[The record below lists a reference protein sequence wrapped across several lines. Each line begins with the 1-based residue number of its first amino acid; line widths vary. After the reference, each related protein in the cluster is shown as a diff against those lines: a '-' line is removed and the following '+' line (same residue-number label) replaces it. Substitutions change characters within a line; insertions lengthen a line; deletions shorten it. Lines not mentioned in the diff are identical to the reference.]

1 MISLA
6 ALPAISPS
14 AVGWLLFLSALV
26 GAIGSLLSPKI
37 TPLPRWLGWLLL
49 AGALLA
55 FRWPLLWAPH
65 QFNPD
70 ESQLISGALTLRYD
84 PVFWR
89 SVDGGTAG
97 PLNFYPLMPAAWADG
112 FSSYVVARLIG
123 LAVIFGTILLAGETL
138 VLVFGAPVARL
149 AVLPALAF
157 HALTVSPD
165 FNYYTTELIP
175 ALVVALAGWLAVR
188 PAMTPAR
195 LWLIAFLLGAS
206 PWAKPQI
213 LPLAAMIWLLVTFS
227 AARSTARP
235 SLLPLLVGPLLPA
248 LACFG
253 LAAGTGQLEHLVT
266 PFFLQNLN
274 YAQTNAAF
282 LSWPETIWLQW
293 QNALVDGYLALWIAG
308 ALAFAP
314 LALAHFRETSPHL
327 RRATAVAALLLAA
340 GLLCA
345 LAPRL
350 PSLHYLHFLTLPLIW
365 VTGAVLALALAGRG
379 LGPTRL
385 VAGLFLLCTLLP
397 LLTQHLRQPDPFA
410 AYRRTHPD
418 PAQLRLTRLIR
429 QLSVPGEPIA
439 IWGWRSSLY
448 VESARPQATRQ
459 AHSGAQIHPGPLQP
473 YFLRRYL
480 EDFQNSNP
488 PVFIDA
494 VGPGN
499 FVFEDPDRRH
509 ESFPPLRAAIASRYT
524 YLLTLGGARLYARH
538 DRLPRL
544 DHPAADP

>member
-1 MISLA
+1 MISPA
-6 ALPAISPS
+6 ALPAIFPS
-14 AVGWLLFLSALV
+14 AFGWILFLSATAGAV
-26 GAIGSLLSPKI
+26 GSFLSPKI
-37 TPLPRWLGWLLL
+37 TPLPRWLWWLLL

-89 SVDGGTAG
+89 SVDGGNAG
-97 PLNFYPLMPAAWADG
+97 PLNFYPLLPAAWADG

-123 LAVIFGTILLAGETL
+123 LAAIFGTIFLAGETL
-138 VLVFGAPVARL
+138 VLVFGASVARL
-149 AVLPALAF
+149 TVLPALAF

-165 FNYYTTELIP
+165 FTYYSTELIP
-175 ALVVALAGWLAVR
+175 ALLVALASWLAVR
-188 PAMTPAR
+188 PSTTPAR
-195 LWLIAFLLGAS
+195 LWFIAFLLGAS
-206 PWAKPQI
+206 PWAKPQV
-213 LPLAAMIWLLVTFS
+213 LPLAFVIWLLVTLR
-227 AARSTARP
+227 AARSTPRP

-266 PFFLQNLN
+266 PFFFQSLN

-282 LSWPETIWLQW
+282 LSWPETIKLQW
-293 QNALVDGYLALWIAG
+293 QNSFIDGYLGLWIAG

-314 LALAHFRETSPHL
+314 LALARFHDASAQL
-327 RRATAVAALLLAA
+327 RRATATTALLLVA

-365 VTGAVLALALAGRG
+365 ATGTALALALALGG
-379 LGPTRL
+379 LRRARL

-397 LLTQHLRQPDPFA
+397 LLAQRLQHPDPLA
-410 AYRRTHPD
+410 AYRRTAPE
-418 PAQLRLTRLIR
+418 PAQLRLTQLIR
-429 QLSVPGEPIA
+429 QLSDSGEPIA

-459 AHSGAQIHPGPLQP
+459 AHSGAQIATGPLQS

-480 EDFQNSNP
+480 EDFQRADP

-499 FVFEDPDRRH
+499 FVFEDRNRAH
-509 ESFPPLRAAIASRYT
+509 ESFPPLRAAIAARYT
-524 YLLTLGGARLYARH
+524 YVVTLGGARLYVRH

-544 DHPAADP
+544 DPAAAL

>member
-1 MISLA
+1 MISVTPLATVTSPLLGWILLMLA
-6 ALPAISPS
+6 AATVLGPHLIKAP
-14 AVGWLLFLSALV
+14 
-26 GAIGSLLSPKI
+26 
-37 TPLPRWLGWLLL
+37 PRWLWWLLVG
-49 AGALLA
+49 GALLA

-89 SVDGGTAG
+89 SVDGGNAG
-97 PLNFYPLMPAAWADG
+97 PLNFYPLLPAAWADG
-112 FSSYVVARLIG
+112 FSSYVIARLIG
-123 LAVIFGTILLAGETL
+123 LATIFGTILIAGETL
-138 VLVFGAPVARL
+138 ALVFGASVARL

-165 FNYYTTELIP
+165 FTYFSTELIP
-175 ALVVALAGWLAVR
+175 AFLLALASWLAVR
-188 PAMTPAR
+188 PSPTPIR
-195 LWLIAFLLGAS
+195 LWFVAFLLGAA

-213 LPLAAMIWLLVTFS
+213 LPLAFVIWLLATFD
-227 AARSTARP
+227 AARSAPRS

-248 LACFG
+248 LAFFG
-253 LAAGTGQLEHLVT
+253 LAASTGQLEHLVT
-266 PFFLQNLN
+266 PFFLQSLN

-282 LSWPETIWLQW
+282 LSWPETIKLQW
-293 QNALVDGYLALWIAG
+293 QNAFIDGYLGLWIAG

-314 LALAHFRETSPHL
+314 LALARVHKASPQL
-327 RRATAVAALLLAA
+327 RRATAATAFLLAA
-340 GLLCA
+340 GLLSA

-365 VTGAVLALALAGRG
+365 ATGTALALALCGIRR
-379 LGPTRL
+379 TRL
-385 VAGLFLLCTLLP
+385 VTGLFLLCTLLP
-397 LLTQHLRQPDPFA
+397 LFAQRLQHPDPLA
-410 AYRRTHPD
+410 AYRRTAPE
-418 PAQLRLTRLIR
+418 PAQLRLTQLIR
-429 QLSVPGEPIA
+429 QLSSPGEPIA

-459 AHSGAQIHPGPLQP
+459 AHSSAQIFPGPLQR
-473 YFLRRYL
+473 YFLRRYF
-480 EDFQNSNP
+480 EDFQHSNP

-499 FVFEDPDRRH
+499 FVFEDPNRAH
-509 ESFPPLRAAIASRYT
+509 ESFPPLRTAIAARYT
-524 YLLTLGGARLYARH
+524 YVITVGGARVYARN

-544 DHPAADP
+544 DPAAAP